1 MEIVELVGAI
11 LNHVSPAEER
21 VFLRVWLRTYAVGQ
35 ASCRATFEDLA
46 RDAALSWTTTKT
58 ALLKLEGRG
67 LLDIARH
74 HEAPCTLTPQFLA
87 IGGYAPPLELGTSR
101 TLGLLTDTDRED
113 FVALK
118 RALSPAKILHYKEL
132 ARQDGTE
139 LDEELLFASFGSA
152 RLKSYRPFFPHR
164 L

>member
-1 MEIVELVGAI
+1 M
-11 LNHVSPAEER
+11 
-21 VFLRVWLRTYAVGQ
+21 GQ